1 MRLKVWKS
9 LHFKINSRHLLKFKD
24 KLRLSVSKSR
34 WLSLL
39 IGSSPSKSLWNLKH
53 VPCLVQLPLH
63 NSDKAQCSWCL
74 SPSTRKLTAWAIIQW
89 WMTLNKIKLNRSKSQ
104 ESSLITSLRI
114 IKGAS
119 VPTQSSKRA
128 KKVKSQLSMS
138 LEWISHS
145 SQILANKIKR
155 RLVRINPYYSNLPIL
170 KLLFQSLILGNSELR
185 LLSVL
190 KPPTIIILNRANPHK
205 QAFKTSSW
213 LRSMNT
219 HSPGERPH

>member
-1 MRLKVWKS
+1 
-9 LHFKINSRHLLKFKD
+9 
-24 KLRLSVSKSR
+24 
-34 WLSLL
+34 
-39 IGSSPSKSLWNLKH
+39 
-53 VPCLVQLPLH
+53 
-63 NSDKAQCSWCL
+63 
-74 SPSTRKLTAWAIIQW
+74 
-89 WMTLNKIKLNRSKSQ
+89 MTLSKTKSNRSKSQ
-104 ESSLITSLRI
+104 ESFLTISLQI

-119 VPTQSSKRA
+119 ALTPSSKRA
-128 KKVKSQLSMS
+128 KKVKSQWSMS

-190 KPPTIIILNRANPHK
+190 KPPTIITLNKANLHK

-219 HSPGERPH
+219 LSPGERLQKQSLEQIITDLKTLTKIT